1 MLVIK
6 GQQILLRATVRKAAG
21 PEELP
26 QAAEPKESHLH
37 LHKQDRSSRSGQGAA
52 KGLCGGEAAAFFPIF
67 SLFLF
72 LEHVLGQ

>member
-6 GQQILLRATVRKAAG
+6 GQQILLRATARKAAG

-26 QAAEPKESHLH
+26 QAAEPKGVPPAPSQTRQEL
-37 LHKQDRSSRSGQGAA
+37 RSGQGAA

>member
-26 QAAEPKESHLH
+26 HTEPKGVPPAPSQTRQEL
-37 LHKQDRSSRSGQGAA
+37 QSGQGAA
-52 KGLCGGEAAAFFPIF
+52 KGRCGGEAAAFFPIF

>member
-6 GQQILLRATVRKAAG
+6 GQQILLRATARKAAG

-26 QAAEPKESHLH
+26 QAAEPK
-37 LHKQDRSSRSGQGAA
+37 GAPPA
-52 KGLCGGEAAAFFPIF
+52 PSQTRQELQERPRGAVEERRPALFPIF